1 MIVLPPGALDFLKP
15 KRPPKP
21 EHVPSADGWA
31 SVHTLALKWGCSNN
45 TVSRRLEKYRGREGF
60 MDRGSKGSTKTHT
73 RKYAV
78 LAISPQLVLQIEADM
93 RGKLS

>member
-1 MIVLPPGALDFLKP
+1 
-15 KRPPKP
+15 
-21 EHVPSADGWA
+21 
-31 SVHTLALKWGCSNN
+31 
-45 TVSRRLEKYRGREGF
+45 VSRRLEKYRGREGF

-93 RGKLS
+93 RGKVLS

>member
-1 MIVLPPGALDFLKP
+1 VGKIIEYDPRIIEFPKVKP
-15 KRPPKP
+15 QHIPN
-21 EHVPSADGWA
+21 VDGWS
-31 SVHTLALKWGCSNN
+31 SVDTLAIKWGCSNS

-60 MDRGSKGSTKTHT
+60 MDHGSKDSTKTHT

-78 LAISPQLVLQIEADM
+78 LAISPQLVPQIEADM